1 MFLVQTV
8 HLCPLPIQ
16 PSAKERQPAPHLLAA
31 AQGGQKELLSGEEDR
46 EKQDT
51 AGEEGW
57 EG

>member
-8 HLCPLPIQ
+8 HLCPL

-46 EKQDT
+46 EKEDT